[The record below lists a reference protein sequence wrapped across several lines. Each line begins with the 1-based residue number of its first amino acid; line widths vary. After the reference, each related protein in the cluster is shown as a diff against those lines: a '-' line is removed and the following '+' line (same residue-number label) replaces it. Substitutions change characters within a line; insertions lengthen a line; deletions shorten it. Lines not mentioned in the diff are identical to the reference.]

1 MGWETGVL
9 KAKGKKFTDA
19 STGNYAN
26 NFLVI
31 NPDSTLRSLLY
42 DDYAGETNDFFLCDN
57 QSMCGTEVQNGKDRF
72 GRNFDGQRYTIR
84 TTLVNPESAGPP
96 DPVIDLIAAVSSQT
110 QIDLSWTEPD
120 DHNSA
125 ITDYRIQRNVTATT
139 FADIVTSTG
148 SSAITFTDSGL
159 VPGQYQYR
167 IFAINLLGESGAS
180 NIASADT
187 TGGTPAAAPDAPTL
201 DSVIAVSNTAIDL
214 AWTAGSDNGAAITGY
229 KIERNLNGAGFPGI
243 PFVAN
248 TGSTSTTFSDT
259 TLSASDTAE
268 YRVSAIN
275 SEGTSGSSNAISTST
290 PNNSV
295 PDAPTLD
302 SVTGVSASEMN
313 LSWSANFDGNAA
325 IIGYKIDRNVT
336 ATTFATIVS
345 NTGSASTTFQDS
357 GLAASSEFQYRIFAI
372 NNVGTST
379 ASNIVAGSTLEESTN
394 QLVVNSIDYTTSGGK
409 DGTKHLQ
416 VIIRIF
422 DDFGPVSGATVNIDM
437 TLDGGPDV
445 SFSGTTGLDGRV
457 SFNRSNAPSGTWST
471 IVTNVIDGVAWDGFS
486 PPNSFIKSE

>member
-1 MGWETGVL
+1 
-9 KAKGKKFTDA
+9 
-19 STGNYAN
+19 
-26 NFLVI
+26 
-31 NPDSTLRSLLY
+31 
-42 DDYAGETNDFFLCDN
+42 
-57 QSMCGTEVQNGKDRF
+57 MCGTEVQNGKDRF

-259 TLSASDTAE
+259 TL
-268 YRVSAIN
+268 
-275 SEGTSGSSNAISTST
+275 
-290 PNNSV
+290 
-295 PDAPTLD
+295 
-302 SVTGVSASEMN
+302 
-313 LSWSANFDGNAA
+313 
-325 IIGYKIDRNVT
+325 
-336 ATTFATIVS
+336 
-345 NTGSASTTFQDS
+345 
-357 GLAASSEFQYRIFAI
+357 
-372 NNVGTST
+372 
-379 ASNIVAGSTLEESTN
+379 
-394 QLVVNSIDYTTSGGK
+394 
-409 DGTKHLQ
+409 
-416 VIIRIF
+416 
-422 DDFGPVSGATVNIDM
+422 
-437 TLDGGPDV
+437 
-445 SFSGTTGLDGRV
+445 
-457 SFNRSNAPSGTWST
+457 
-471 IVTNVIDGVAWDGFS
+471 
-486 PPNSFIKSE
+486 